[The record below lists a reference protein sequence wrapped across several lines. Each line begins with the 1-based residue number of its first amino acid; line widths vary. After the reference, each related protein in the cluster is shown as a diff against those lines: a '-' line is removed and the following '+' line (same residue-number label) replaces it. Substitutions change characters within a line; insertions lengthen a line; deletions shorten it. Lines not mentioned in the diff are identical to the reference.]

1 MSYEFYLNGIL
12 MPVTPGKLKLKIA
25 NNNKTVNLINE
36 GDVNILKKAGLT
48 EISFDLLLPNQ
59 EYPFAN
65 GSFMPAA
72 AYLELFEELKVSRE
86 PFAFTVGRP
95 VPGGGRLYGTS
106 MLVSMETYEITED
119 HDEYGLDCGV
129 SINLKQYRE
138 YGTRNVRIANAKA
151 AAEKKRAAAA
161 GNKPAETQ
169 YTVKNGDNLIT
180 ISQKYYNDAN
190 AWKDVYN
197 ANVKTI
203 GSNPNRIY
211 PGQVLSLPEKK
222 VKDAG

>member
-1 MSYEFYLNGIL
+1 MSYEFYLDGVQ
-12 MPVTPGKLKLKIA
+12 MPIAPGKLKLKIA

-59 EYPFAN
+59 EYPFAE

-72 AYLELFEELKVSRE
+72 YYLELFEELKISRE
-86 PFAFTVGRP
+86 PFAFTVARP
-95 VPGGGRLYGTS
+95 IPSGGSLFGTS

-129 SINLKQYRE
+129 SVSLKQYRA

-151 AAEKKRAAAA
+151 AAEKKRATAA
-161 GNKPAETQ
+161 GNKPSATQ
-169 YTVKNGDNLIT
+169 YTVKSGDNLIT
-180 ISQKYYNDAN
+180 ISKKYYNSAD

-197 ANVKTI
+197 ANAKTI
-203 GSNPNRIY
+203 GSNPNKIY
-211 PGQVLSLPEKK
+211 PGQVLTLPERKAK
-222 VKDAG
+222 NGG

>member
-48 EISFDLLLPNQ
+48 GISFDLLLPNQ
-59 EYPFAN
+59 
-65 GSFMPAA
+65 
-72 AYLELFEELKVSRE
+72 VSRE

-129 SINLKQYRE
+129 SINLKQYRA

-169 YTVKNGDNLIT
+169 YTVKDGDNLIT

>member
-1 MSYEFYLNGIL
+1 MTTEQLIDGMVNAIYEEFGEEYPIRTENNEQGFHEPCFYVRC
-12 MPVTPGKLKLKIA
+12 VTPAK
-25 NNNKTVNLINE
+25 NLYFW
-36 GDVNILKKAGLT
+36 K
-48 EISFDLLLPNQ
+48 
-59 EYPFAN
+59 
-65 GSFMPAA
+65 
-72 AYLELFEELKVSRE
+72 R
-86 PFAFTVGRP
+86 
-95 VPGGGRLYGTS
+95 S

-129 SINLKQYRE
+129 SINLKQYRA

-169 YTVKNGDNLIT
+169 YTVKDGDNLIT

-190 AWKDVYN
+190 AWRDVYN